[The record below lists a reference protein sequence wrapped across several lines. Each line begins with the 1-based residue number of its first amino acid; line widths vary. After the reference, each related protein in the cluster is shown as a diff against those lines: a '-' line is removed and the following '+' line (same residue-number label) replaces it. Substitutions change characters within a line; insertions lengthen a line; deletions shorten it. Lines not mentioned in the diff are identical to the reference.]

1 MQLRQHIRLLFS
13 SRNKPMESLSSRLSQ
28 LLLGERRQK
37 QNQLQKLLPK
47 LMLKLQQRVE
57 KQQPQ
62 KLLQKLQQ
70 KKKKKNQNFTIIGKM
85 HGQMNNIT
93 IVMRKNSMKRPL
105 NQQDINS
112 QRDHAQLALIR

>member
-1 MQLRQHIRLLFS
+1 MQLKQLIRLLYS
-13 SRNKPMESLSSRLSQ
+13 SRNKPMESLFSRLNQ
-28 LLLGERRQK
+28 LLLEERRQTLNQLPLEERRQK
-37 QNQLQKLLPK
+37 LNQLQKLVPK
-47 LMLKLQQRVE
+47 LL
-57 KQQPQ
+57 Q
-62 KLLQKLQQ
+62 KLLQKLQKR
-70 KKKKKNQNFTIIGKM
+70 KKKSQNYIIIGKM